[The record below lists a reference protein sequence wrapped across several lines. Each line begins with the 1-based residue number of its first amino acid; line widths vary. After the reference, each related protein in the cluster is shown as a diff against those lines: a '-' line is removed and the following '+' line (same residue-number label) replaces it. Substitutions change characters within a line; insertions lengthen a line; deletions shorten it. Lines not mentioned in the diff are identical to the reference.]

1 MMKGRKKKNNIM
13 KIKNLKIK
21 RKIRNK
27 DKKEE

>member
-1 MMKGRKKKNNIM
+1 MKGGKKENNII

-27 DKKEE
+27 DKKEK

>member
-1 MMKGRKKKNNIM
+1 MKKGKKKNNII

-27 DKKEE
+27 DKKEK

>member
-1 MMKGRKKKNNIM
+1 MKGGKKENNIM

-27 DKKEE
+27 DKKE